1 MMKTKDRERIY
12 ANAVKTAGATLA
24 VGSAML
30 AATELPGL
38 FRYLKLKKMAKRD
51 GHASQIPDPDNV
63 SYVQAPRRVDDEP
76 HDQEIAKRR
85 R

>member
-1 MMKTKDRERIY
+1 MMKSKERIY
-12 ANAVKTAGATLA
+12 SSVVRTAGATLA

-38 FRYLKLKKMAKRD
+38 FRYLKLKRMAKHD
-51 GHASQIPDPDNV
+51 GHASRMPDPDNA
-63 SYVQAPRRVDDEP
+63 SGVQAPRRADDEP
-76 HDQEIAKRR
+76 HDEAVAKRR

>member
-1 MMKTKDRERIY
+1 MMMKNKDRISTKVVR
-12 ANAVKTAGATLA
+12 AAGASLA

-38 FRYLKLKKMAKRD
+38 FRYLKLKRMAKHD
-51 GHASQIPDPDNV
+51 GHASRMPDPENV
-63 SYVQAPRRVDDEP
+63 SNVQAPRRVEDKP
-76 HDQEIAKRR
+76 HDEAIAKRR